1 METMKP
7 EQLIELRNRIAAG
20 ESAFPEELQV
30 AVDLLRQ
37 PDAAS
42 IAASMDTIVGAR
54 TRERSTEPAFLHD
67 YKPRRESL
75 IEKAMEIAMLK
86 KALHHSHVGPE
97 ALVDTRLQG
106 SVDARPEAETSRDPS
121 AANDVPLE
129 AQRDAPMSLPREY
142 YEGLK
147 ASRDPEAANDMP
159 LEAQRDAPMSLP
171 REYYEGLKA
180 DLGAQTAMKVVLF
193 IAPTSGSGAS
203 TAAANFAA
211 LLAEDAGTKVLFIDA
226 DLRSAARSQ
235 SPETNFAWKNA
246 GVSLAQLLAS
256 DRSSVYPVPGPSNL
270 YVLPGG
276 TTCSLPLS
284 LFQSEAFDRL
294 LRTVRERF
302 RYVVVDSPPLQ
313 GCPESLVLSRKADGV
328 VLVVE
333 SEKTRKR
340 TALWAKQQIEN
351 AGGKLLGAVLN
362 KRRSHIPGWLN
373 KRI

>member
-1 METMKP
+1 METMTL
-7 EQLIELRNRIAAG
+7 EQLIELQKRIVAD

-42 IAASMDTIVGAR
+42 VAASMDTIVGAP
-54 TRERSTEPAFLHD
+54 TPERSTEPVFLHD

-75 IEKAMEIAMLK
+75 IEKAMEKATPK
-86 KALHHSHVGPE
+86 KAWHHADVGPEVLEDTGPE
-97 ALVDTRLQG
+97 ALVDTRLEA
-106 SVDARPEAETSRDPS
+106 SADALPAAETCGDPEAGTAVR
-121 AANDVPLE
+121 LE
-129 AQRDAPMSLPREY
+129 AQRDAPMSLPLEY
-142 YEGLK
+142 YEDLK
-147 ASRDPEAANDMP
+147 DN
-159 LEAQRDAPMSLP
+159 LL
-171 REYYEGLKA
+171 
-180 DLGAQTAMKVVLF
+180 AQTDMKVVLF
-193 IAPTSGSGAS
+193 VAPTSGTGAS

-226 DLRSAARSQ
+226 DLRSAGRPQ
-235 SPETNFAWKNA
+235 SSETNFPRKNA
-246 GVSLAQLLAS
+246 GVSLVQLLAS
-256 DRSSVYPVPGPSNL
+256 NRSSVYPVPGPSNL

-276 TTCSLPLS
+276 TPCSLPLS

-313 GCPESLVLSRKADGV
+313 GCPESLVLSRKTDGV

-351 AGGKLLGAVLN
+351 AGGRLLGVVLN
-362 KRRSHIPGWLN
+362 KRRSHIPGWLD